1 MKKHVFL
8 AAAGLWLVC
17 SSGEQAWVAR
27 AQQAKTPAPSQT
39 EAIWHC
45 SRSPDTVSQGEADEE
60 GENFQLA
67 SMGSKLRALGITL
80 TDLID
85 VYESKPVLING
96 RRLNACFM
104 PAEAPLSVKALGALG
119 LNAANMQLQARKSA
133 IVQSHLRLVTD
144 EADMQACIARHHPA
158 VGYLSREIQNE
169 RVLPCF

>member
-8 AAAGLWLVC
+8 AAAGLWLLC
-17 SSGEQAWVAR
+17 SSGELDFVAW
-27 AQQAKTPAPSQT
+27 AQQAKTPNPSQT

-45 SRSPDTVSQGEADEE
+45 SRLPDKVSRGEAGEE
-60 GENFQLA
+60 GDNFQLS
-67 SMGSKLRALGITL
+67 SMGSNVRALGITL

-96 RRLNACFM
+96 RRLHACFM

-144 EADMQACIARHHPA
+144 EADMQACIARHYPA
-158 VGYLSREIQNE
+158 VGYLSRETHNE
-169 RVLPCF
+169 QVLPCF